1 MRSFYEQFAINEICP
16 TTTFKKLSEGILLVD
31 VREKDE
37 VAKLAFNVENLINI
51 PMSEFEEKYQS
62 IPKDKDIVT
71 VCAVGQ
77 RSLLA
82 AGFLLKHGYEHSKV
96 TNMKLGLVRWVEKG
110 FPTIGDTS
118 DMSKSTKTCC
128 G

>member
-1 MRSFYEQFAINEICP
+1 MNELKINEICP

-31 VREKDE
+31 VREKNE
-37 VAKLAFNVENLINI
+37 VDKLAFNVENLINI
-51 PMSEFEEKYQS
+51 PMSEFEEKYQT
-62 IPKDKDIVT
+62 IPKDINVVM

-82 AGFLLKHGYEHSKV
+82 AGFLIKHGYDQDKI
-96 TNMKLGLVRWVEKG
+96 TNMKFGLVRWVERG
-110 FPTIGDTS
+110 FPTIGDTT
-118 DMSKSTKTCC
+118 DMNKNTKTCC

>member
-1 MRSFYEQFAINEICP
+1 MNEFKINEICP
-16 TTTFKKLSEGILLVD
+16 TTTFNKLGEGILLVD
-31 VREKDE
+31 VREKNE
-37 VAKLAFNVENLINI
+37 VEKLAFDVENLINI
-51 PMSEFEEKYQS
+51 PMSEFEEKYQT
-62 IPKDKDIVT
+62 IPKNKNIVL

-82 AGFLLKHGYEHSKV
+82 SGFLIKHGYDQDKV
-96 TNMKLGLVRWVEKG
+96 TNMKFGLIRWVERG

-118 DMSKSTKTCC
+118 DMNKSTKTCC